1 MSFVPATVDLT
12 GTNQILQG
20 TDWSRDFA
28 VTSGGNPV
36 DLTNYTGT
44 GALVRCQFRS
54 TVASTSVVLTP
65 TMSVVSPA
73 TDGIIRM
80 TIAASVTTA
89 LANTTQSGVY
99 DVEIVANNANGNT
112 VERIIEGD
120 WSIDP
125 EVTR

>member
-1 MSFVPATVDLT
+1 
-12 GTNQILQG
+12 
-20 TDWSRDFA
+20 
-28 VTSGGNPV
+28 
-36 DLTNYTGT
+36 
-44 GALVRCQFRS
+44 
-54 TVASTSVVLTP
+54 
-65 TMSVVSPA
+65 MSVVSPA

>member
-20 TDWSRDFA
+20 TDWTRDFA

-44 GALVRCQFRS
+44 GAIIRSQFRS
-54 TVASTSVVLTP
+54 TVAGTSVILTP
-65 TMSVVSPA
+65 TMSVVAPA

-80 TIAASVTTA
+80 TIPASVTTA

-99 DVEIVANNANGNT
+99 DIEIVANNANGNT

>member
-1 MSFVPATVDLT
+1 M
-12 GTNQILQG
+12 
-20 TDWSRDFA
+20 
-28 VTSGGNPV
+28 
-36 DLTNYTGT
+36 
-44 GALVRCQFRS
+44 
-54 TVASTSVVLTP
+54 SVVL
-65 TMSVVSPA
+65 PA

-80 TIAASVTTA
+80 AIAASVTTA